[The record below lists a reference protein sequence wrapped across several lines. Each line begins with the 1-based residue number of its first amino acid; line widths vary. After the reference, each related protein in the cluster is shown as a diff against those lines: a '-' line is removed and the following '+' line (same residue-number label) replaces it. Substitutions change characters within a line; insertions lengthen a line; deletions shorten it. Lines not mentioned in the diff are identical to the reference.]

1 MTIDIGNLPLT
12 GCSGYNYRLSRKLLR
27 TIDCSSLREEQSV
40 IAQAASVQKQ
50 DPILNLIRAPARR
63 VDAHRFGQ
71 EVLHVPDFPD
81 CPEGAR
87 Q

>member
-63 VDAHRFGQ
+63 VDANRFGQ
-71 EVLHVPDFPD
+71 EVLQVPDFPD

>member
-12 GCSGYNYRLSRKLLR
+12 GCSGYNYRLSRKLVR
-27 TIDCSSLREEQSV
+27 SIDRSSFREVRSV
-40 IAQAASVQKQ
+40 IAEVASVQKQ
-50 DPILNLIRAPARR
+50 DPMLNLIRAPARR

-71 EVLHVPDFPD
+71 EVLQVPDFPD